1 MVQKSSARILA
12 TASSASPEND
22 ASIDEALAETST
34 MSDSQIEQ
42 IEFAVQEVRL
52 ATTGLSALIKKQL
65 ENEGLLTPGKSKR
78 VLPLSPRKGNGGV
91 KSPAVTQKSGGGGV
105 ARNLGLVD
113 LAEY

>member
-1 MVQKSSARILA
+1 
-12 TASSASPEND
+12 
-22 ASIDEALAETST
+22 

-52 ATTGLSALIKKQL
+52 ATTGLSTLIKRQL

-78 VLPLSPRKGNGGV
+78 VLPLSPRKGGV
-91 KSPAVTQKSGGGGV
+91 KSPVVSQKNGVSGGGV